1 MTQVQ
6 QESIKK
12 NRIKLMLSI
21 AKEKLDEQT
30 KIMNNKKSSA
40 YAELFLLF
48 IHVVKIVLYQP
59 HSNIKTNTNRCE
71 TISTFIPWKL
81 PYKFFY
87 VITTTY

>member
-1 MTQVQ
+1 MNKQ
-6 QESIKK
+6 
-12 NRIKLMLSI
+12 
-21 AKEKLDEQT
+21 

-71 TISTFIPWKL
+71 TISTFIPWKSL
-81 PYKFFY
+81 RNFFY
-87 VITTTY
+87 VITTSKQQQN